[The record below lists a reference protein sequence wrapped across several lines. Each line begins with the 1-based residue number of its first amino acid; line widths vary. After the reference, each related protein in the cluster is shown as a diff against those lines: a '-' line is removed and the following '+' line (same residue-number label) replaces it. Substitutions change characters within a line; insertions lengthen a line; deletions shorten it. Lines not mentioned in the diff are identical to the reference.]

1 MARKLTMNDL
11 PSYLPTVSPQEP
23 TLEQLHAEAAL
34 MGDRF
39 TRVSAALADLIADA
53 DEMLSASEDLN
64 DLRGRGYAITAGM
77 VSRIKLL
84 RDQLA
89 PQAARRD
96 QVAALSTAAI
106 AKAEA
111 ARKELL
117 QIRRGLAAIAHA
129 AGLPDA
135 LFSLQSTRSNRLN
148 VVMMR
153 LDEVL
158 NQVDALREQLPD
170 RARVDA
176 LAVRARQLID
186 EQRETRSSARLTA
199 ADGGLETRTQQRFAR
214 LLFDAMTYVSAQGLA
229 AYPDDPMR
237 EKRYRLDH
245 VYGRRPS
252 RVADPGAGGTEG
264 VAPPAGSDE

>member
-11 PSYLPTVSPQEP
+11 PSTLPTVAPQEP
-23 TLEQLHAEAAL
+23 TLDQLQAEAAM
-34 MGDRF
+34 MGDSF

-64 DLRGRGYAITAGM
+64 DLRSRGYAISAGM
-77 VSRIKLL
+77 LTRIKLL

-89 PQAARRD
+89 PLAARRE
-96 QVAALSTAAI
+96 QVAALSAA
-106 AKAEA
+106 AVGQAEA

-117 QIRRGLAAIAHA
+117 RIRRALAGIAHA
-129 AGLPDA
+129 AGLPEM

-158 NQVDALREQLPD
+158 NQVDAFHEQLPD
-170 RARVDA
+170 RARVDT
-176 LAVRARQLID
+176 LVVRARQLID

-199 ADGGLETRTQQRFAR
+199 ADGGMETRTQQRLAR
-214 LLFDAMTYVSAQGLA
+214 LLLDAMIYVSAQGLA

-264 VAPPAGSDE
+264 VPPPASSDE